1 MSFHLSDSQYSKIVA
16 ILESIEDRES
26 WHPDYTPD
34 DTHNDKVIRTLVR
47 YAMAGAA
54 SYHENAIAV
63 KLASIIVDDLDKD
76 ELDFVSSCVD
86 MEHKIQS
93 LFKDDNSD

>member
-26 WHPDYTPD
+26 WHADYTPD
-34 DTHNDKVIRTLVR
+34 ATHNDKVIRTLVR

-93 LFKDDNSD
+93 QFRGNDNE